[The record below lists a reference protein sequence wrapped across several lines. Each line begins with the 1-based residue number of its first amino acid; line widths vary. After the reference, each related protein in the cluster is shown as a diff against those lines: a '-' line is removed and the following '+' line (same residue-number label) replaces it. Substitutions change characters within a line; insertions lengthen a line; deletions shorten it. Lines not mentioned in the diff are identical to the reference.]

1 MSKTEN
7 TNVRNRN
14 WAEYNGTWIYTLN
27 EGENSVIPCVDVD
40 VIAMKRVEFN
50 VILSGVNANNLS
62 ESALNKR
69 IAAAHPV
76 ASGHILTLNPER
88 EIIVESAG
96 TYRVTADTM
105 REFGTTT
112 EPDGPSIKY
121 SVYLTRDAYMV
132 VTDDGCVAHDYMH
145 TTRRIPERDVA
156 KTARYVALI
165 NNGRAYVATPFAE
178 PERVT
183 WYLDYETAK
192 AHALTAAEFDELKN
206 GGAVRVDK

>member
-1 MSKTEN
+1 MSKTEQ

-14 WAEYNGTWIYTLN
+14 WTEYNGTWVYTLN
-27 EGENSVIPCVDVD
+27 EGENSIIPCVDVD

-88 EIIVESAG
+88 DIVVESAG
-96 TYRVTADTM
+96 TYHVTADAM

-132 VTDDGCVAHDYMH
+132 VTDAGCVAHDYMH

-156 KTARYVALI
+156 KAARYAALM
-165 NNGRAYVATPFAE
+165 NNGRAYVATPFPE

-183 WYLDYETAK
+183 WYLDTETAK
-192 AHALTAAEFDELKN
+192 AHALDDETFEALKN
-206 GGAVRVDK
+206 GGAVRVEN